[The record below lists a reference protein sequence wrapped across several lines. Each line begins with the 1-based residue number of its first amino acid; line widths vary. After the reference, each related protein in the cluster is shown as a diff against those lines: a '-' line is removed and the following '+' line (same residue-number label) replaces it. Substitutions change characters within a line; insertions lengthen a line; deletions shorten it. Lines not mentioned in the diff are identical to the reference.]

1 MIAWKSRMRP
11 APLFVASFDLSRL
24 CLIVVG
30 VLFVAVLGVK
40 ASHGAP
46 KAGCI
51 AAYNL
56 AAACSDSNCNSIT
69 CDPTTDPSDC
79 LREVNAKVAACVA
92 NCFAHERANCSNKS
106 TKRASSA
113 HGRLPIAGANPAAG
127 AKSTARTREL
137 DAQPAAQAPAAAPP
151 AQPDAK
157 ETVAASSASQTSE
170 QKPTPAPVPAAAPP
184 AEKEA
189 APAQPPTAPDAPT
202 AEAAP
207 APAAASAVSAPTGEK
222 VSAAAPPPTAGIET
236 AGRDPTASATAA
248 ATSAEQTAE
257 KETALAPT
265 PPAALPAG
273 TAGEKAQA
281 SVDNDA
287 ASHANDKAKAELAS
301 LQPGFVPKD
310 LVAALNDSVINF
322 PSDSAE
328 VPASAADFL
337 QKAADDLKQ
346 LPAGQTVEIA
356 AYTDDIGDAAL
367 NIGLSQRR
375 ADAVRQALIMFG
387 ADSDKLIAKGYG
399 GAYPIASNET
409 PDGRQRNL
417 RIEYHIVKSP

>member
-1 MIAWKSRMRP
+1 MRP
-11 APLFVASFDLSRL
+11 APLFVASFNLSRL
-24 CLIVVG
+24 CLIVAG

-40 ASHGAP
+40 TSHAAP

-56 AAACSDSNCNSIT
+56 AAACSDSNCSSIT

-127 AKSTARTREL
+127 AKSTARTRKL
-137 DAQPAAQAPAAAPP
+137 DAQPAAQPPAAASP
-151 AQPDAK
+151 ARPDAK
-157 ETVAASSASQTSE
+157 ETVAASSASQASE
-170 QKPTPAPVPAAAPP
+170 QKPTPASVPAAAAP

-189 APAQPPTAPDAPT
+189 APAQAPTAPDAPT
-202 AEAAP
+202 AEA

-222 VSAAAPPPTAGIET
+222 VSAAAPPPTADIET

-257 KETALAPT
+257 KETAVAAT

-273 TAGEKAQA
+273 TAGEKDQA

-287 ASHANDKAKAELAS
+287 ASRANDKAKAELAS
-301 LQPGFVPKD
+301 LQPGFGLKD
-310 LVAALNDSVINF
+310 LVAALNDSVISF

-328 VPASAADFL
+328 VPAAAGDFL
-337 QKAADDLKQ
+337 QKAADELKQ
-346 LPAGQTVEIA
+346 LSTGQVVEIA
-356 AYTDDIGDAAL
+356 AYTDDTGDAAL
-367 NIGLSQRR
+367 NLGLSQRR

-399 GAYPIASNET
+399 GADPITSNET

-417 RIEYHIVKSP
+417 RIEYHIVKST